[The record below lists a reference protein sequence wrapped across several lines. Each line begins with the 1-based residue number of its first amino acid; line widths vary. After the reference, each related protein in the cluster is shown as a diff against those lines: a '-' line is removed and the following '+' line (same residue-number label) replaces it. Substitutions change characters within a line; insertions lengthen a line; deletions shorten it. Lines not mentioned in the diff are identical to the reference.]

1 MSINAALERA
11 GLSLKKHVPG
21 GSIAVRSAVDL
32 SESTDALVW
41 RWGGASS
48 RIVTPTGATFHNFI
62 GLWCATP
69 KTILLFARKWGRLG
83 VDEGGHLLLGYPQSS
98 LGSTFQ
104 EPLEAWRYFSR
115 RTQAVM
121 SIAAQLQNGRPGT
134 VEDWAA
140 LSQLAPQ
147 MTGPLLD
154 EVQRRGSHLWIL
166 ATHDLVKLASAPID
180 EQRIF
185 LGGEL
190 NLWLAFS
197 GVSFGTVPSMD
208 QPPYWQIEISYNHQL
223 LAFIALQ
230 LALTIS
236 GVDKLYLCSG
246 CQKGYPRERRAP
258 KEGWSNF
265 CETCRGETGRSEA
278 WRQADKKRR
287 EKIRDA
293 RRLYSEGIPLHEI
306 VKRLNVR
313 KIETVRNWIQKGKRH
328 GKTQTRK
335 R

>member
-1 MSINAALERA
+1 MGRWAA
-11 GLSLKKHVPG
+11 P
-21 GSIAVRSAVDL
+21 
-32 SESTDALVW
+32 
-41 RWGGASS
+41 

-62 GLWCATP
+62 DLWRATP

-98 LGSTFQ
+98 AGSTFQ
-104 EPLEAWRYFSR
+104 EPLEAWHYFSR
-115 RTQAVM
+115 RTQAVI
-121 SIAAQLQNGRPGT
+121 SIAGRLKDGRSGT
-134 VEDWAA
+134 VEDWAS
-140 LSQLAPQ
+140 LSQLAPH
-147 MTGPLLD
+147 MIDPLLG
-154 EVQRRGSHLWIL
+154 EVQRRGSQLWIL
-166 ATHDLVKLASAPID
+166 ATHDLAKLASAPIAR
-180 EQRIF
+180 QRIF
-185 LGGEL
+185 LAGEL

-230 LALTIS
+230 LATTIS
-236 GVDKLYLCSG
+236 DVESLCVCSG
-246 CQKGYPRERRAP
+246 CHKGYPRARRAP

-287 EKIRDA
+287 EKVRAA
-293 RRLYSEGIPLHEI
+293 RRLYSEGIPLREI

-313 KIETVRNWIQKGKRH
+313 KIETVRGWIAKGK
-328 GKTQTRK
+328 
-335 R
+335 